1 MLVTKGETMNINK
14 KITIGIMLI
23 TGFIFAVSFS
33 TLYAQTHIA
42 EGTACSCT
50 LPIPL
55 LIPTFSSLG
64 VFIGSFVYYL
74 MFARIRETGKRY
86 TEDAKTLLD
95 MLQGDERKII
105 EKLVENNGE
114 ITQSRL
120 SSLFGKVKTFRI
132 LENLRKRNVI
142 IKESHGKTNKII
154 LNKNFRNVLCS

>member
-1 MLVTKGETMNINK
+1 MNINK
-14 KITIGIMLI
+14 KITVGIMLI

-33 TLYAQTHIA
+33 TLYVQTHIV

-74 MFARIRETGKRY
+74 MFARIKETKRKSN
-86 TEDAKTLLD
+86 EEARILLD
-95 MLQGDERKII
+95 MLHGDERIIIKKI
-105 EKLVENNGE
+105 VENNGE
-114 ITQSRL
+114 ITQSKL
-120 SSLFGKVKTFRI
+120 STVFGKVKTFRI

-142 IKESHGKTNKII
+142 VKESYGKTNNIR
-154 LNKNFRNVLCS
+154 LSDNFRNVLCS